1 MKNSKKKSYRGFTLI
16 ELLVSISLFTFVGL
30 VAMASLVATQQMNSS
45 LKATRN
51 LYDNMY
57 FTMDEIGRELRQGR
71 NYQSDSSRQWVSF
84 IPYDSNIASTLR
96 VRYSLEGGVIYKSK
110 ESSPNSNIYI
120 SKEAITNDKI
130 KITYLTFDLIGTD
143 PVDTPNMQQPSVK
156 MKVKGQNQ
164 EKPYVEFDLEN
175 FITQR
180 DTKQ

>member
-1 MKNSKKKSYRGFTLI
+1 MFKRKVTNRGFTLI

-71 NYQSDSSRQWVSF
+71 NYRSEDAKQGISF
-84 IPYDSNIASTLR
+84 IPYDSNIVSTLR
-96 VRYSLEGGVIYKSK
+96 VKYSLKNGVVYKYK
-110 ESSPNSNIYI
+110 ESAPDTANFI
-120 SKEAITNDKI
+120 SEEPITNDKI
-130 KITYLTFDLIGTD
+130 KITYLTFDLLGND
-143 PVDTPNMQQPSVK
+143 GVDTGNRQQPSVK
-156 MKVKGQNQ
+156 IKVRGQNQ

-180 DTKQ
+180 DTRQ